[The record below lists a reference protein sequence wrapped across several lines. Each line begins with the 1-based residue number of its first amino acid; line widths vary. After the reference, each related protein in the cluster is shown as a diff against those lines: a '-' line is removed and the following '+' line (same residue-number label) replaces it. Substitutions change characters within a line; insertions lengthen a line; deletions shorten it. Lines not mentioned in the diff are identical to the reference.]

1 MKNQENNENKRN
13 TAKKQKTD
21 KATKKKER
29 AFRAFPLKKTA
40 AITYLSLAA
49 LLLSV
54 VGICLASYR
63 IYKSGVHGF
72 YDCLQNPF
80 LIAVCLFAIC
90 VVVALFIK
98 SEYRVG
104 KTQFSTCY
112 GFVKTHLPLSEITA
126 ITYDPETGK
135 LFFSIKDVEGQ
146 MTVTT
151 APNKLDELVK
161 AVLEGNPSI
170 DYSFTLRENAE
181 EK

>member
-1 MKNQENNENKRN
+1 MKKQKNNENKRN
-13 TAKKQKTD
+13 TPVQTDETKQ
-21 KATKKKER
+21 KKER

-49 LLLSV
+49 LLLSIA
-54 VGICLASYR
+54 GICLASYR
-63 IYKSGVHGF
+63 IYKSGIHGF

-90 VVVALFIK
+90 VVAALFIK

-112 GFVKTHLPLSEITA
+112 GFIKTHLPLSEITA
-126 ITYDPETGK
+126 ITYEPETGK

-151 APNKLDELVK
+151 APNKRDELVK

-170 DYSFTLRENAE
+170 DYSFTLRENVE